1 MKVFLLRASLFEVG
15 LVGEGGEEPPEAI
28 GLCIGGDAQNC
39 QLHRQETSVLRASA
53 DGALA
58 GRQVVAKATWVQ
70 LRVAATIQAEY
81 PQGCLP

>member
-1 MKVFLLRASLFEVG
+1 MTGFLTATCLVEVG

-70 LRVAATIQAEY
+70 LPVAATINAD
-81 PQGCLP
+81 

>member
-39 QLHRQETSVLRASA
+39 QLHRQETSVLLASS

-58 GRQVVAKATWVQ
+58 GRQVASKATWMQ
-70 LRVAATIQAEY
+70 LPVAATINAD
-81 PQGCLP
+81 